1 MSDYSHRGFRVSIF
15 IRRSSTDILEVR
27 TTIYAPAGLI
37 DELGDPVA
45 IDIVHSST
53 NSLEKLGFDA
63 FERAKKAI
71 NNIVSS
77 RSAASMVKVSS

>member
-15 IRRSSTDILEVR
+15 IRRSSNDMLEVR
-27 TTIYAPAGLI
+27 TTICAPAGLI

-45 IDIVHSST
+45 IDVVRSSA
-53 NSLEKLGFDA
+53 NSLEKLAFDA

-71 NNIVSS
+71 DNIVSS
-77 RSAASMVKVSS
+77 RAAASMVKARS